1 MEKFYLFLNGIIFL
15 FLTTLP
21 ILILF
26 IGIKSTI
33 KMKGQNKP
41 TWLIIVIA
49 AINAIFFIISS
60 LPIAYLLIS
69 KDAFGYSMI
78 LMILYYPLSVLV
90 PCVVP
95 VLLSFILIKK
105 RKIISS
111 KLKILMTVLII
122 STSAMIC
129 VGVFTGFF
137 FDIVDKIQG

>member
-1 MEKFYLFLNGIIFL
+1 MEKFYLFLNGIILL

-49 AINAIFFIISS
+49 AIYAIFFIISS

-69 KDAFGYSMI
+69 KDVFGYSMI

>member
-1 MEKFYLFLNGIIFL
+1 MEKFYLFLNGIILL

-21 ILILF
+21 ILILL

-41 TWLIIVIA
+41 TWLIV
-49 AINAIFFIISS
+49 AIDAIYAIFFIISS

-69 KDAFGYSMI
+69 KDVFGYSMI
-78 LMILYYPLSVLV
+78 LMVLYYPLSVLV

-122 STSAMIC
+122 STSVMVC
-129 VGVFTGFF
+129 VGIFTGFF

>member
-1 MEKFYLFLNGIIFL
+1 MEKFYLFLNGLILL

-41 TWLIIVIA
+41 IWLIIVIA
-49 AINAIFFIISS
+49 AIYAIFFLISS

-69 KDAFGYSMI
+69 KDVFGYSMI

>member
-1 MEKFYLFLNGIIFL
+1 
-15 FLTTLP
+15 
-21 ILILF
+21 
-26 IGIKSTI
+26 
-33 KMKGQNKP
+33 MKGQNKP

-69 KDAFGYSMI
+69 KDAFGYFMI
-78 LMILYYPLSVLV
+78 LMTLYYPLSVLV

>member
-1 MEKFYLFLNGIIFL
+1 MEKFYLFLNGLILL

-41 TWLIIVIA
+41 IWLIIVIA
-49 AINAIFFIISS
+49 AIYAIFFIISS

-69 KDAFGYSMI
+69 KDVFGYSMI

-95 VLLSFILIKK
+95 VLSSFILIKK

>member
-1 MEKFYLFLNGIIFL
+1 MEKFYLFLNGIILL

-21 ILILF
+21 ILILL

-41 TWLIIVIA
+41 TWLIIAIA
-49 AINAIFFIISS
+49 AIYAIFFIISS

-69 KDAFGYSMI
+69 KDVFGYSMI

>member
-1 MEKFYLFLNGIIFL
+1 MEKFYLFLNSIILL

-41 TWLIIVIA
+41 AWLIIVIA

-69 KDAFGYSMI
+69 KDAFGYFMI

>member
-1 MEKFYLFLNGIIFL
+1 MEKFYLFLNGIILL

-21 ILILF
+21 ILILL

-41 TWLIIVIA
+41 TWLII
-49 AINAIFFIISS
+49 AIVAIYAIFFIISS

-69 KDAFGYSMI
+69 KDVFGYSMI

>member
-1 MEKFYLFLNGIIFL
+1 MEKFYIFLNGIILL

-41 TWLIIVIA
+41 TWLII
-49 AINAIFFIISS
+49 AIVAIYAIFFIISS

-69 KDAFGYSMI
+69 KDAFGYFMI
-78 LMILYYPLSVLV
+78 LMTLYYPLSVLV

-122 STSAMIC
+122 STSVMVC

-137 FDIVDKIQG
+137 FDIADKIQG

>member
-1 MEKFYLFLNGIIFL
+1 MEKFYLFLNGIILL

-49 AINAIFFIISS
+49 AIYAIFFIISS

-69 KDAFGYSMI
+69 KDVFGYSMI

-137 FDIVDKIQG
+137 FDIADKIQG

>member
-1 MEKFYLFLNGIIFL
+1 MEKFYLFLNGIILL

-41 TWLIIVIA
+41 IWLII
-49 AINAIFFIISS
+49 AIVAIYAIFFIISS

-69 KDAFGYSMI
+69 KDVFGYSMI

-129 VGVFTGFF
+129 VGIFTGFF

>member
-1 MEKFYLFLNGIIFL
+1 MEKFYLFLNGIILL

-41 TWLIIVIA
+41 TWLIIAIA
-49 AINAIFFIISS
+49 AIYAIFFIISS

-69 KDAFGYSMI
+69 KDVFGYSMI

-137 FDIVDKIQG
+137 FDIADKIKG

>member
-1 MEKFYLFLNGIIFL
+1 MEKFYLFLNGIILL

-69 KDAFGYSMI
+69 KDVFGYSMI

>member
-1 MEKFYLFLNGIIFL
+1 MEKFYLFLNGIILL

-41 TWLIIVIA
+41 TWLIIAIA
-49 AINAIFFIISS
+49 AIYAIFFIISS

-69 KDAFGYSMI
+69 KDVFGYFMI
-78 LMILYYPLSVLV
+78 LIIQYYALSVFVPCLV
-90 PCVVP
+90 PA
-95 VLLSFILIKK
+95 LLSYILIKK
-105 RKIISS
+105 RKLISL
-111 KLKILMTVLII
+111 KLKLLMTVLII

>member
-1 MEKFYLFLNGIIFL
+1 ML

-41 TWLIIVIA
+41 TWLII
-49 AINAIFFIISS
+49 AIVAIYAIFFIISS

-69 KDAFGYSMI
+69 KDVFGYFMI
-78 LMILYYPLSVLV
+78 LIVQYYALSVFVPCLV
-90 PCVVP
+90 PA
-95 VLLSFILIKK
+95 LLSYILIKK
-105 RKIISS
+105 RKLISL
-111 KLKILMTVLII
+111 KLKLLMTVLII
-122 STSAMIC
+122 STSVMVC

-137 FDIVDKIQG
+137 FDIADKIKG

>member
-1 MEKFYLFLNGIIFL
+1 MEKFYLFLNGIILL

-21 ILILF
+21 ILILL

-41 TWLIIVIA
+41 AWLIIVIA
-49 AINAIFFIISS
+49 AINAILFIISS

-69 KDAFGYSMI
+69 KDVFGYSMI

>member
-1 MEKFYLFLNGIIFL
+1 MEKFYLFLNGLILL

-41 TWLIIVIA
+41 IWLIIVIA

-60 LPIAYLLIS
+60 FPIAYLLIS
-69 KDAFGYSMI
+69 KDVFGYFMI
-78 LMILYYPLSVLV
+78 LIIQYYPLSVLV

>member
-1 MEKFYLFLNGIIFL
+1 MEKFYLFLNGLILL

-41 TWLIIVIA
+41 IWLIIAIA

-69 KDAFGYSMI
+69 KDVFGYSMI

>member
-1 MEKFYLFLNGIIFL
+1 MEKFYLFLNGIILL

-41 TWLIIVIA
+41 TWLIIASA
-49 AINAIFFIISS
+49 AIYAIFFIISS

-69 KDAFGYSMI
+69 KDVFGYSMI

-122 STSAMIC
+122 STSVMVC

-137 FDIVDKIQG
+137 FDIADKIKG

>member
-1 MEKFYLFLNGIIFL
+1 MEKFYLFLNGLILL

-49 AINAIFFIISS
+49 AIYVIFFIISS
-60 LPIAYLLIS
+60 LPSAYLLIS
-69 KDAFGYSMI
+69 KDVFGYFMI

-111 KLKILMTVLII
+111 KLKILMAVLII

>member
-1 MEKFYLFLNGIIFL
+1 MEKFYLFLNGLILL

-41 TWLIIVIA
+41 IWLIIVIA

-69 KDAFGYSMI
+69 KDVFGYSMI

>member
-1 MEKFYLFLNGIIFL
+1 MEKFYLFLNGLILL

-49 AINAIFFIISS
+49 AIYAIFFMISS

-69 KDAFGYSMI
+69 KDVFGYSMI

-111 KLKILMTVLII
+111 KLKILMAVLII

>member
-1 MEKFYLFLNGIIFL
+1 MEKFYLFLNGIVLL

-21 ILILF
+21 ILILL

-41 TWLIIVIA
+41 TWLII
-49 AINAIFFIISS
+49 AIVAIYAIFFIISS

-69 KDAFGYSMI
+69 KDAFGYFMI

-137 FDIVDKIQG
+137 FDIADKIQG

>member
-1 MEKFYLFLNGIIFL
+1 MEKFYLFLNGLILL

-41 TWLIIVIA
+41 TWLIIAIA
-49 AINAIFFIISS
+49 AIYAIFFIISS

-69 KDAFGYSMI
+69 KDVFGYFMI
-78 LMILYYPLSVLV
+78 LIIQYYALSVFVPCLV
-90 PCVVP
+90 PA
-95 VLLSFILIKK
+95 LLSYILIKK
-105 RKIISS
+105 RKIISL
-111 KLKILMTVLII
+111 KLKLLMTVLII

-137 FDIVDKIQG
+137 FDIADKIKG

>member
-1 MEKFYLFLNGIIFL
+1 MEKFYLFLNSIILL

-41 TWLIIVIA
+41 AWLIIVIA

-69 KDAFGYSMI
+69 KDAFGYFMI
-78 LMILYYPLSVLV
+78 LMILYYPFSVLV

>member
-1 MEKFYLFLNGIIFL
+1 MEKFYLFLNGIILL

-21 ILILF
+21 ILILL

-41 TWLIIVIA
+41 AWLIIVIA
-49 AINAIFFIISS
+49 AINAILFIISS

-69 KDAFGYSMI
+69 KDAFGYFMI

-90 PCVVP
+90 PCLVP
-95 VLLSFILIKK
+95 ALLSYILIKK
-105 RKIISS
+105 RKLISL
-111 KLKILMTVLII
+111 KLKLLMIVLII
-122 STSAMIC
+122 STSVMVC
-129 VGVFTGFF
+129 VGIFTGFF

>member
-1 MEKFYLFLNGIIFL
+1 MEKFYLFLNGIILL

-41 TWLIIVIA
+41 TWLIIAIV

-69 KDAFGYSMI
+69 KDAFGYFMI

-137 FDIVDKIQG
+137 FDIADKIQG

>member
-1 MEKFYLFLNGIIFL
+1 MEKFYLFLNGIILL

-69 KDAFGYSMI
+69 KDAFGYFMI
-78 LMILYYPLSVLV
+78 LMTLYYPLSVLV

>member
-1 MEKFYLFLNGIIFL
+1 MEKFYLFLNGIILL

-41 TWLIIVIA
+41 IWLII
-49 AINAIFFIISS
+49 AIVAIYAIFFIISS
-60 LPIAYLLIS
+60 LPIAYLLIN
-69 KDAFGYSMI
+69 KDAFGYFMI
-78 LMILYYPLSVLV
+78 LIIQYYALSVFVPCLV
-90 PCVVP
+90 PA
-95 VLLSFILIKK
+95 LLSYILIKK
-105 RKIISS
+105 RKLISL
-111 KLKILMTVLII
+111 KLKLLMTVLII

-137 FDIVDKIQG
+137 FDIADKIKG

>member
-1 MEKFYLFLNGIIFL
+1 M
-15 FLTTLP
+15 
-21 ILILF
+21 ILF

-41 TWLIIVIA
+41 IWLIIVIA
-49 AINAIFFIISS
+49 AIYAIFFMISS

-69 KDAFGYSMI
+69 KDVFGYSMI

>member
-1 MEKFYLFLNGIIFL
+1 MEKFYLFLNGLILL

-49 AINAIFFIISS
+49 AIYVIFFIISS
-60 LPIAYLLIS
+60 LPSAYLLIS
-69 KDAFGYSMI
+69 KDVFGYSMI

-111 KLKILMTVLII
+111 KLKILMAVLII

>member
-1 MEKFYLFLNGIIFL
+1 MEKFYLFLNGIIL
-15 FLTTLP
+15 LLLTTLP
-21 ILILF
+21 ILILL

-41 TWLIIVIA
+41 IWLIIVIA
-49 AINAIFFIISS
+49 AIYAIFFIISS

-69 KDAFGYSMI
+69 KDVFGYSMI

>member
-1 MEKFYLFLNGIIFL
+1 MEKLYLFLNSIILL

-41 TWLIIVIA
+41 AWLIIVIA

-69 KDAFGYSMI
+69 KDAFGYFMI
-78 LMILYYPLSVLV
+78 LMILYYPFSVLV

-137 FDIVDKIQG
+137 FDIADKIKG

>member
-1 MEKFYLFLNGIIFL
+1 MEKFYLFLNGIILL

-21 ILILF
+21 ILILL

-41 TWLIIVIA
+41 AWLIIVIA
-49 AINAIFFIISS
+49 AINAILFIISS

-69 KDAFGYSMI
+69 KDAFGYFMI

-95 VLLSFILIKK
+95 ALLSYILIKK
-105 RKIISS
+105 RNLISL
-111 KLKILMTVLII
+111 KLKIIMIVLII
-122 STSAMIC
+122 STSVMVC
-129 VGVFTGFF
+129 VGAFTGFF
-137 FDIVDKIQG
+137 FDIADKIQG

>member
-1 MEKFYLFLNGIIFL
+1 MEKFYLFLNGIILL

-21 ILILF
+21 ILILL

-49 AINAIFFIISS
+49 AIFAIFFIISS

-69 KDAFGYSMI
+69 KDAFGYFMI

>member
-1 MEKFYLFLNGIIFL
+1 MEKFYLFLNGLILL

-41 TWLIIVIA
+41 RWLIIVIA
-49 AINAIFFIISS
+49 AIYVIFFIISS

-69 KDAFGYSMI
+69 KDAFGYFMI
-78 LMILYYPLSVLV
+78 LMILYYPFSVLV

-95 VLLSFILIKK
+95 VLLFFILIKK

>member
-1 MEKFYLFLNGIIFL
+1 MEKFYLFLNGLILL

-49 AINAIFFIISS
+49 AINAVFFIISS
-60 LPIAYLLIS
+60 FPIAYLLIS
-69 KDAFGYSMI
+69 KDVFGYSMI

-95 VLLSFILIKK
+95 VLLSYILIKK
-105 RKIISS
+105 RKLISL
-111 KLKILMTVLII
+111 KLKLLMTVLII